1 MKPWIHEINAA
12 VRIADRFTV
21 EERTHA
27 ESPPTEYS
35 GARRKNQTLGPSRT
49 RETVR
54 PTLSVQI
61 KCRRPLSQ
69 SNGQDTDQGSKP
81 S

>member
-1 MKPWIHEINAA
+1 MKPWIHEINAT
-12 VRIADRFTV
+12 VTTADRLTV
-21 EERTHA
+21 AEPKQA
-27 ESPPTEYS
+27 ESLRIDYS
-35 GARRKNQTLGPSRT
+35 GARRKNQALRPNRT
-49 RETVR
+49 RGTVR
-54 PTLSVQI
+54 PTLSVQN